1 MQSGRFKNTMQRRRF
16 LSSSIAASTALAA
29 SGGELLQAQAN
40 RGREYYELRC
50 YKMQSGGQTKA
61 ADKYFAEALIP
72 ALNRQGL
79 KTIGAFNLYLGPETP
94 SLYLLIPSE
103 SLETLVN
110 SEPRLA
116 HDEEYLKAA
125 EPFDAAPAKE
135 PPFSRV
141 ESSLMIAFEGY
152 PKLTVTPATAKNSAR
167 VFQMRTYESP
177 SLRDHRRK
185 VEMFNSGE
193 FDIFEKAGFWNV
205 FFGDTLIGSRMPN
218 LTYMLSFPDLS
229 ELDAKWKNFTSHPDW
244 KKLSSEERFTFESIV
259 SNITNYI
266 LHPTA
271 YSQI

>member
-1 MQSGRFKNTMQRRRF
+1 MQRRNF
-16 LSSSIAASTALAA
+16 LSSSLAATSALALTGG
-29 SGGELLQAQAN
+29 SGSLLRAQTSAA
-40 RGREYYELRC
+40 REYYDLRC
-50 YKMQSGGQTKA
+50 YKLRNGDEPKLA
-61 ADKYFAEALIP
+61 HKYFAEALIP

-79 KTIGAFNLYLGPETP
+79 NPIGVFDLYLGPETP
-94 SLYLLIPSE
+94 SLYLLIPSPN
-103 SLETLVN
+103 LETLVH
-110 SEPRLA
+110 SELLLA
-116 HDEEYLKAA
+116 QDEKYLKDA
-125 EPFDAAPAKE
+125 EGFDAAPAKE
-135 PPFSRV
+135 PAFERM
-141 ESSLMIAFEGY
+141 ESSLMIAFEGH
-152 PKLTVTPATAKNSAR
+152 PKLTVPPVTAKKGDR

-205 FFGDTLIGSRMPN
+205 FFGDTLIGARRPN

-229 ELDAKWKNFTSHPDW
+229 ELDAKWKNFSNHPDW
-244 KKLSSEERFTFESIV
+244 KKLSSDPKFNFEAIV